1 MKEGRVT
8 HIGVSYNVNAERDQN
23 VIGARIS
30 EARRQLGWSLNTL
43 AERLRDC
50 GVELGK
56 TALFKWE
63 NGESV
68 PNAYQFL
75 AVCRTLGLEDSLRS
89 YASSYAPELNREGL
103 RKVEEY
109 RRDLI
114 RSGCYDP
121 EPAPESA
128 KLLREMT
135 VAYMPAAAGT
145 GNWLDDTETYETVSF
160 PEDEVPKEAELG
172 VRISGDS
179 MEPAY
184 HDGQIVW
191 VQKCTELN
199 VGEVGIFLYDEQAF
213 IKQYG
218 EQEPADDVKELY
230 TDSYGTV
237 RRQPVL
243 YSCNAA
249 KYRPIVVSPYNPF
262 RIFGRVLQQPGL
274 RHV

>member
-1 MKEGRVT
+1 MKEGKVT
-8 HIGVSYNVNAERDQN
+8 HISVSYNINAERAEN
-23 VIGARIS
+23 VIGSRIY
-30 EARRQLGWSLNTL
+30 EARKQHGWSLNTL
-43 AERLRDC
+43 AEHLKAC
-50 GVELGK
+50 GIDIGK

-63 NGESV
+63 NGDSV

-75 AVCRTLGLEDSLRS
+75 AVCRILGLEDSLRT
-89 YASSYAPELNREGL
+89 YARNYRPELNPEGL

-121 EPAPESA
+121 EPVVETIEQF
-128 KLLREMT
+128 REMT

-145 GNWLDDTETYETVSF
+145 GNPLDDADAYEMMSF
-160 PEDEVPKEAELG
+160 PESVVPEQADIG

-179 MEPAY
+179 MEPAF
-184 HDGQIVW
+184 HDRQIVW
-191 VQKCTELN
+191 VQKCSELN

-213 IKQYG
+213 IKLYG
-218 EQEPADDVKELY
+218 EQEPDNDVKECF

-237 RRQPVL
+237 HKQPVL

-249 KYRPIVVSPYNPF
+249 KYEPIVVSPYNPF
-262 RIFGRVLQQPGL
+262 RILGRVLK
-274 RHV
+274 